1 MAERQ
6 IKETISSSPTVT
18 LKAQRVI
25 GNGMYA
31 DSRERGRQ
39 EKKEKKEKKKEI
51 KNSNITFTP

>member
-6 IKETISSSPTVT
+6 IKETISSSPAVT
-18 LKAQRVI
+18 LKTQRVI
-25 GNGMYA
+25 GNGMYT

-39 EKKEKKEKKKEI
+39 EKNERRKMEI